1 MGCVRLLSMAFTL
14 STAIA
19 CVSLNQSIL
28 EALQQLPFLGES
40 IAVKPLQQQGLSNS
54 AYQLTYEGKRYFLKV
69 LDSNHFIQLARKQLF
84 ELQRV
89 LADRYFA
96 PEAVYLDPQERFQI
110 DAWIDGKTLSEVTLA
125 TTDKLATLAATM
137 AAIHKVEVAIPE
149 LTLRSDWLA
158 YHDKIGTDLDD
169 DVYEQ
174 IDCYES
180 RYQATNEKVLCHND
194 LALAHCHADNPKLA
208 YDWEY
213 AAIGNRFYDL
223 ASCIDV
229 NQLDNCDTEFFLDA
243 YWAETQQALS
253 FLSCSKA
260 QLKDN
265 VAAMKELVLYHK

>member
-1 MGCVRLLSMAFTL
+1 MRE
-14 STAIA
+14 
-19 CVSLNQSIL
+19 LNQSIL

-54 AYQLTYEGKRYFLKV
+54 AYQLIYEGKLYFLKV

-84 ELQRV
+84 ELQGV
-89 LADRYFA
+89 LADKSFA
-96 PEAVYLDPQERFQI
+96 PEAIYLDPQERFQI
-110 DAWIDGKTLSEVTLA
+110 DAWVDGKTLSEATLT
-125 TTDKLATLAATM
+125 TTDKLATLAVTM
-137 AAIHKVEVAIPE
+137 AAIHTVEVTIPE
-149 LTLRSDWLA
+149 LNLRADWFT
-158 YHDKIGTDLDD
+158 YYNKIGTDLDEEI
-169 DVYEQ
+169 YER
-174 IDCYES
+174 INRYET

-194 LALAHCHADNPKLA
+194 LALAHCHANNPKLA

-229 NQLDNCDTEFFLDA
+229 NQLDNRDTEFFLDA

-265 VAAMKELVLYHK
+265 VAAMKELVLYTNDLWFEASRC